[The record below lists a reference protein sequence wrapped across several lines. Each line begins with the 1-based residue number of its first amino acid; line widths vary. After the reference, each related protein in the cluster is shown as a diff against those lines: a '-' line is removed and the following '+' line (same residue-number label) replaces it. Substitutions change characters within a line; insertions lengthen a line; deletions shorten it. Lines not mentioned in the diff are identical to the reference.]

1 MSPPRATCLAR
12 PPLSTSS
19 SSFNSIF
26 IRVKVFVLLSAI
38 PTFLFFF
45 HQCAVFRQR
54 RIRQLLAIAFCRFLS
69 LLLFCCCGN
78 SSRQGRRER
87 PRRFFFCQCTSSRW
101 APTSR
106 CRHKPATTWPWATPK
121 TNKKLRATWHF
132 SDSLLESGKKTRAK
146 LKTPVTLD
154 GLFPS
159 IGGQLAMQS
168 AGP

>member
-1 MSPPRATCLAR
+1 M
-12 PPLSTSS
+12 
-19 SSFNSIF
+19 
-26 IRVKVFVLLSAI
+26 
-38 PTFLFFF
+38 
-45 HQCAVFRQR
+45 FRQR

-159 IGGQLAMQS
+159 IGGQLAFLVTLNYAVQGEVQVTGDQKMEKQIFPPPS
-168 AGP
+168 T